1 MNILFILI
9 YGPRAIIS
17 CIFCIPYIEP
27 FYIELFLKIIPT
39 VTIRV
44 ATTGL
49 RASPKSEVKA
59 KYLMMAQVYERCERY
74 ERITKMYEIYMDDG
88 R

>member
-1 MNILFILI
+1 M
-9 YGPRAIIS
+9 
-17 CIFCIPYIEP
+17 
-27 FYIELFLKIIPT
+27 
-39 VTIRV
+39 TIRV